1 MCHLGFG
8 IFSEHFKIF
17 DQRPDGFHCLMI
29 AHEAVKSEINI
40 EPVFPLAAYYR
51 YRLYFGEIDIEKREY
66 GQNFRQRSLC
76 VGGGEY
82 DRGFVG
88 ALPKYPPDTSFE

>member
-1 MCHLGFG
+1 MCHLGFC

-76 VGGGEY
+76 VGGVL
-82 DRGFVG
+82 RLLMTV
-88 ALPKYPPDTSFE
+88 